1 MLLWLKGGLTRK
13 PFTFYFIMAVF
24 FFLIGTHSSS
34 LHSSEEVEGLSQ
46 CQRCGNRWVCR
57 ADPAPWAG
65 WGRKIPGKM
74 VLAFSLP
81 AHPMDQAHCSH
92 LAEDKS
98 DLDYHYS
105 HAFLSPWTFWCCN
118 IYGDLVSFCIPDSQ
132 QQRRNFGELLVNG
145 NEKSILAARRATNC
159 AEPPPSEL

>member
-13 PFTFYFIMAVF
+13 LFTFYFIMAVF
-24 FFLIGTHSSS
+24 FFLTGTHSSS

-98 DLDYHYS
+98 DLDCHYS

-118 IYGDLVSFCIPDSQ
+118 IYGDLFSFCIPDSQ

-145 NEKSILAARRATNC
+145 NE
-159 AEPPPSEL
+159 